1 MAAAEEVVFKNAQHP
16 LESLILEFT
25 PRRYRELQDLPPS
38 LEVVENLLPAS
49 GTACIFG
56 RSGAGKTFLV
66 IDLMLA
72 IARGDHEWFGRRI
85 MQRPVVYLALE
96 GEGGIRDRLNAHI
109 MGSGRGIPD
118 DFTVIYRQFDISNAE
133 HLQAMVEAIKRLNLN
148 NPVIVV
154 DTLTRATPGLDLN
167 GPKDMGV
174 VISSSDDLQ
183 RRLGGLVISV
193 YHSSMKGG
201 AENSDASELGHSS
214 YRGSLDA
221 SIFVYCDKE
230 NNKYWSAKKVKD
242 ASEGDAEP
250 FHLGVV
256 EVRRNQWGNPKT
268 SCYVVPGESPKIDF
282 SGIDGRSAQ
291 DLKENRH
298 NASMDQVENLLIS
311 KLKADRPEFY
321 TKRDLEDQRERLFC
335 SAKTTISR
343 QELRDA
349 VSDLI
354 GPKRRLELR
363 DLPSGHQRN
372 SRKQYLHPV
381 RLDSPNDPSNKDE
394 QLMVSEDDSVTN
406 SPSSCET
413 GTEYDR
419 RNEQEGLANI
429 EKKSAND

>member
-1 MAAAEEVVFKNAQHP
+1 MAATEEAVFKNAQNP
-16 LESLILEFT
+16 LESLILEFS
-25 PRRYRELQDLPPS
+25 PRRYRELQGLPPS

-96 GEGGIRDRLNAHI
+96 GEAGIRDRLNANI
-109 MGSGRGIPD
+109 MGSGREIPD
-118 DFTVIYRQFDISNAE
+118 DFTVIYRQFNISSAE
-133 HLQAMVEAIKRLNLN
+133 QQEAMVEAIKRLNLN

-154 DTLTRATPGLDLN
+154 DTLTRAASGLDLN
-167 GPKDMGV
+167 GPKDMGA

-201 AENSDASELGHSS
+201 AENSDATELGHSS

-221 SIFVYCDKE
+221 SIFVFCGKA

-250 FHLGVV
+250 FHLGVA
-256 EVRRNQWGNPKT
+256 EVRRNQWDNPKT
-268 SCYVVPGESPKIDF
+268 SCYVIPGESPVKGF
-282 SGIDGRSAQ
+282 CGIYGKSAQ
-291 DLKENRH
+291 DLKEIRH
-298 NASMDQVENLLIS
+298 NAAMDQVEKFLIS
-311 KLKADRPEFY
+311 KLKADSPEY
-321 TKRDLEDQRERLFC
+321 YCRSDLEAQRERLFC
-335 SAKTTISR
+335 SARTSISR

-349 VSDLI
+349 LTDME
-354 GPKRRLELR
+354 GPKGRIERR
-363 DLPSGHQRN
+363 DLPLALQKN
-372 SRKQYLHPV
+372 SRKQYLYPL
-381 RLDSPNDPSNKDE
+381 RLDSPNDMS
-394 QLMVSEDDSVTN
+394 Q
-406 SPSSCET
+406 
-413 GTEYDR
+413 
-419 RNEQEGLANI
+419 
-429 EKKSAND
+429 ND